1 MQIILLSRLDIFLE
15 AGLGN
20 PGSKIQDNSAFIE
33 WNITNE
39 NHYETSAIY
48 QVVNSILAQ
57 KDNQVSWNDYFNYKI
72 YRGKYKSFDSFV
84 YFMRL
89 TTGKPRDYIKVLK
102 IAQECC
108 KTQHLSNPNANVVE
122 SDYFQKGYSIYFVDS
137 VRTALSFYYSN
148 DEIDILFDLLKTI
161 KKNKLKISEF
171 KNKVEAYK
179 NNLRL
184 FEIFGD
190 ANKILELLFCYN
202 MIGISEPKGLYRWKH
217 KETTIANY
225 NLKLQPEF
233 VDEKTNLVFNW
244 ALEKEFGMY
253 LDI

>member
-1 MQIILLSRLDIFLE
+1 
-15 AGLGN
+15 
-20 PGSKIQDNSAFIE
+20 
-33 WNITNE
+33 
-39 NHYETSAIY
+39 
-48 QVVNSILAQ
+48 
-57 KDNQVSWNDYFNYKI
+57 
-72 YRGKYKSFDSFV
+72 
-84 YFMRL
+84 MR
-89 TTGKPRDYIKVLK
+89 
-102 IAQECC
+102 
-108 KTQHLSNPNANVVE
+108 
-122 SDYFQKGYSIYFVDS
+122 
-137 VRTALSFYYSN
+137 
-148 DEIDILFDLLKTI
+148 
-161 KKNKLKISEF
+161 LKISEF

>member
-1 MQIILLSRLDIFLE
+1 MAFTIDIFLE

-39 NHYETSAIY
+39 NHYPTSAIY
-48 QVVNSILAQ
+48 QIVNSILAQ
-57 KDNQVSWNDYFNYKI
+57 NGNQVSWDDYFNYKI
-72 YRGKYKSFDSFV
+72 YRGKHYSFDSFV

-108 KTQHLSNPNANVVE
+108 KTQNLLNPNAKVFE
-122 SDYFQKGYSIYFVDS
+122 SDFFQRGYSTYYVDS

-148 DEIDILFDLLKTI
+148 GEIDILFDLLKTI
-161 KKNKLKISEF
+161 KKNKLRISEF

-179 NNLRL
+179 NNSKL

-190 ANKILELLFCYN
+190 TNKILELLFCYN
-202 MIGISEPKGLYRWKH
+202 MIGISESRGLYRWKY

-233 VDEKTNLVFNW
+233 VDEKTKLVFNW

-253 LDI
+253 LDN